1 MVPLGKTT
9 CYSIRVEV
17 QVCGSAHVQCFL
29 SVLNAPVLNLD
40 NKEEYVAF
48 LDQIVHAF
56 LPDKNEN
63 SELHGLV
70 K

>member
-1 MVPLGKTT
+1 MVPLGKTK
-9 CYSIRVEV
+9 CYAIRVEV
-17 QVCGSAHVQCFL
+17 QVCGLAHVQCFL

-63 SELHGLV
+63 PELHELV